1 MLHKL
6 IQVSIGSP
14 LGVLLLKEDLWVQQ
28 AIAQDICASL
38 RWQYGGKEGQG
49 THSLENVVMHLK
61 VPEFIECLHVQ
72 LKVLLRRQQG
82 GSELPQHC
90 S

>member
-1 MLHKL
+1 VLHCDGNTEAKRDK
-6 IQVSIGSP
+6 G
-14 LGVLLLKEDLWVQQ
+14 
-28 AIAQDICASL
+28 
-38 RWQYGGKEGQG
+38 
-49 THSLENVVMHLK
+49 HNSLENVVMHLK